1 MAPRASS
8 IQHPSPNM
16 TANTNSTNDSSS
28 HGPLSALQPA
38 SSVDLDHNSP
48 PAPPNPLLQPRPR
61 PKVHGKLAS
70 SSSTILVNPCQRG
83 NPLLSS
89 IRSLG
94 WEYSDIVPDYVVGV
108 SSCILFLSIRY
119 HRLHPEYIHTRIAKL
134 SNMFTLRILLLL
146 CDVKDHAPAIKE
158 LTKTALINNL
168 TLIVAWSAEEAGRYV
183 ETYKSFEHKPP
194 DPIKERVPEDYLSQL
209 TNVLTQ
215 VRGVNRTDVLTLIT
229 RYGSLKGVI
238 RACKHETAGLQMSP
252 GFGEIKAKRL
262 RDVVTQPFR
271 VGQGN
276 SYRQRQLGS
285 PSNSTTNTAAAGGG
299 PSAVGRAAGLL
310 EDDHVLLTSSSSSSS
325 SATGQTRD
333 LNTLQ
338 ENLEQL
344 TEQEQLRLA
353 MQLSMH
359 PQPPS

>member
-1 MAPRASS
+1 MPPRASS

-16 TANTNSTNDSSS
+16 TAKTNSTNDSSS

-38 SSVDLDHNSP
+38 SSLGLDHNSP
-48 PAPPNPLLQPRPR
+48 PAPPNPLVQPRPR
-61 PKVHGKLAS
+61 PKVRGNLAS

-194 DPIKERVPEDYLSQL
+194 DPIKERVPEDYLSQV

-238 RACKHETAGLQMSP
+238 KASKHEAADLEMSP
-252 GFGEIKAKRL
+252 GFGEIKARRL

-271 VGQGN
+271 VGQAN
-276 SYRQRQLGS
+276 SYRQGQLGS
-285 PSNSTTNTAAAGGG
+285 RSNPTTNTAAVAGGG
-299 PSAVGRAAGLL
+299 TSAVGRAAGLL
-310 EDDHVLLTSSSSSSS
+310 EDDNVLLTSSSSSSD
-325 SATGQTRD
+325 TGQTRD
-333 LNTLQ
+333 LKALQ

-344 TEQEQLRLA
+344 TEHEQLGLA

-359 PQPPS
+359 PQPWP